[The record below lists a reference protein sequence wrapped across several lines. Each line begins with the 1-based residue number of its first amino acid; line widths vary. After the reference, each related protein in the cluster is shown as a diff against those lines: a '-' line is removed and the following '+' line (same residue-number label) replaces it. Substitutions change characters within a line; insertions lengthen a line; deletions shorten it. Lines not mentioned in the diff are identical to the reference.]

1 MQVSSFLAF
10 KLITS
15 NRLLATDKD
24 PTTSRSVSAQSNKDA
39 NSIAR
44 LASSMRPES
53 PAFVPS
59 SAATA
64 PITKTPANVFLP
76 SLDDSIY
83 AFAPSSGHLAG
94 DVNTSSQSSRDC
106 SADFKLS
113 PVMRNMENGRPV
125 LINAVN
131 QSTKLDVGSSQHNL
145 TPLIPLP
152 NGGQRPLLEDFQSTV
167 EGIAEAK
174 SGLVSQN
181 HGPLDSLT
189 SSNYGND
196 QTTSILPSSNSVTS
210 RDDPYSPLHILDAPL
225 DQATYGH
232 QGLQP
237 IKQAVLT
244 PSTHIQPKS
253 ITTLLVS
260 DMSCEATSED
270 EPRTNSWRDPGT
282 TLWNEDATKLSLS
295 EEPTATESVGTADVC

>member
-1 MQVSSFLAF
+1 MAF

-24 PTTSRSVSAQSNKDA
+24 PTTSRSVSAQSNKEA

-59 SAATA
+59 SATTA
-64 PITKTPANVFLP
+64 PSTKTPANVFLP

-94 DVNTSSQSSRDC
+94 DLNTSSQSSQDC
-106 SADFKLS
+106 SAEFKLS

-131 QSTKLDVGSSQHNL
+131 QSTKLDVGSSQHTL
-145 TPLIPLP
+145 TPLVPLP
-152 NGGQRPLLEDFQSTV
+152 NGGQRTLFEDCQSTV

-174 SGLVSQN
+174 SELVSQN
-181 HGPLDSLT
+181 HGQLDSLI
-189 SSNYGND
+189 SSNYRND
-196 QTTSILPSSNSVTS
+196 QTTSTLTSSNSVTS

-237 IKQAVLT
+237 IKQAVLI
-244 PSTHIQPKS
+244 PSAHIQPKS
-253 ITTLLVS
+253 VTTLLIS
-260 DMSCEATSED
+260 GRSCGATSGD

-282 TLWNEDATKLSLS
+282 TLRNEDATKRSLS
-295 EEPTATESVGTADVC
+295 EEPAATESVGTADVC

>member
-1 MQVSSFLAF
+1 MSFFLAF

-15 NRLLATDKD
+15 NRLVATDED
-24 PTTSRSVSAQSNKDA
+24 PTTSRSVSAQSNKGV

-59 SAATA
+59 STMTA
-64 PITKTPANVFLP
+64 PSTKTPANVFLP
-76 SLDDSIY
+76 SLDNSIY

-94 DVNTSSQSSRDC
+94 GLNSSSQPSQGC
-106 SADFKLS
+106 PADLKFS
-113 PVMRNMENGRPV
+113 PVMRNIENGRPV

-131 QSTKLDVGSSQHNL
+131 QSTKLGVGSSQHTL

-152 NGGQRPLLEDFQSTV
+152 NGGQRTLLEACQSTV
-167 EGIAEAK
+167 ECFAESK
-174 SGLVSQN
+174 SELISQN
-181 HGPLDSLT
+181 DGQLSSLT

-196 QTTSILPSSNSVTS
+196 QRTSTLPSLNSATS
-210 RDDPYSPLHILDAPL
+210 RDDPYSPLHILDTLP
-225 DQATYGH
+225 DQAAYSH

-244 PSTHIQPKS
+244 PSVHIQPK
-253 ITTLLVS
+253 ILLAS
-260 DMSCEATSED
+260 DIFCGATSGA
-270 EPRTNSWRDPGT
+270 EPRTDSWRDPGT
-282 TLWNEDATKLSLS
+282 TLENEDATKRSLS
-295 EEPTATESVGTADVC
+295 EESAASGSVGTVDVCRLPHT